1 VVTSPA
7 ELAGRA
13 HRATESLHS
22 MIYFVP
28 EAEEQLV
35 AVGVR
40 PGRMCYFASRS
51 APMGA
56 VSPGVTAATF
66 VNFNPDLVARFIP
79 RAWTLAST
87 EAILAARLRAV
98 DLALRRLLGDAVDGP
113 EVAELAELT
122 REATSVLT
130 PEGRPLY
137 AGHADLP
144 WPTEPHLVLWHAVTL
159 LRESRGDGHT
169 MALTRAG
176 LNGIESIVTHTA
188 TGRGFTVDAAKLL
201 RGWSDEQWDDALA
214 GLHDRG
220 LMDGDALTEGGAAMR
235 AAVEGETDELD
246 VPPWEHLGAERTA
259 RVIELGKG
267 LTRTIVGNGA
277 FPANGVFA
285 K

>member
-1 VVTSPA
+1 
-7 ELAGRA
+7 
-13 HRATESLHS
+13 

-66 VNFNPDLVARFIP
+66 VNFNPALVARFIP
-79 RAWTLAST
+79 RAWTLASPET
-87 EAILAARLRAV
+87 IVDARLRAV
-98 DLALRRLLGDAVDGP
+98 DQALRRLLGDAVDSP
-113 EVAELAELT
+113 EVSELAELT
-122 REATSVLT
+122 REATTALT

-144 WPTEPHLVLWHAVTL
+144 WPSEPHLALWHAVTL

-169 MALTRAG
+169 MALTHAG
-176 LNGIESIVTHTA
+176 LNGVESIVTHTA

-214 GLHDRG
+214 GLHERG
-220 LMDGDALTEGGAAMR
+220 LMDAGELTESGTAMR
-235 AAVEGETDELD
+235 AAVEAETDELD
-246 VPPWEHLGAERTA
+246 TPPWEHLGAERSA

-267 LTRTIVGNGA
+267 LSRTIVTNGA
-277 FPANGVFA
+277 FPASGVFA
-285 K
+285 R